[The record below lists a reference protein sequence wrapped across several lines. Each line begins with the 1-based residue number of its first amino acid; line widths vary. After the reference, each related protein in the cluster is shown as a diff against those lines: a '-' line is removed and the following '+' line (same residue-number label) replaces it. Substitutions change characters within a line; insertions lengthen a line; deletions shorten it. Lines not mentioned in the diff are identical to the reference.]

1 MVFLFLLTVRALLLF
16 TLLTVRVAKA
26 TEVFR
31 KNLYY

>member
-1 MVFLFLLTVRALLLF
+1 MAFLFSLSVRALLLF

-31 KNLYY
+31 NFLYY